1 MTNQNNQQEE
11 LQLGS
16 FVSLVSEKMQDPIQ
30 KIASAAGFLG
40 EKLKEEE
47 ISLPVHKDLSSVV
60 KSLKTL
66 NDYNKA
72 LYKYSLI
79 SKKDIYLEEVRL
91 IDVFLEFKEYLKISH
106 NLKVSTLLSDVFVM
120 ADFELLLKSLK
131 ELVSDLLLNSPKFD
145 QPNLDIYTTTKNQ
158 HVYIHINCQSNVSP
172 AIQDHDEAGE
182 NNSLLYDVHFVLA
195 QKMIA
200 DLGGNLVGRDFEDG
214 RKEYTIVLKKLIG
227 VPRFMMM
234 EA

>member
-1 MTNQNNQQEE
+1 MTDQNNQQED

-16 FVSLVSEKMQDPIQ
+16 FVSLVSEKMQDPLQ

-40 EKLKEEE
+40 EKLKEDEV
-47 ISLPVHKDLSSVV
+47 SQPVRKDLSSVV

-79 SKKDIYLEEVRL
+79 SKKEIRLEEVRL

-106 NLKVSTLLSDVFVM
+106 NLKVSTLLSDVFVT
-120 ADFELLLKSLK
+120 ADFDLLLKSLK
-131 ELVSDLLLNSPKFD
+131 ELVADLLLNSPKFD
-145 QPNLDIYTTTKNQ
+145 QPNLDIYTTTRNQ
-158 HVYIHINCQSNVSP
+158 HVYIHLNCQYNVSGP
-172 AIQDHDEAGE
+172 LQDMSEEDEAS
-182 NNSLLYDVHFVLA
+182 SLLYDVHFVLA
-195 QKMIA
+195 QKMIS
-200 DLGGNLVGRDFEDG
+200 DLGGNLVGRDFDGG
-214 RKEYTIVLKKLIG
+214 RKEYTIVLKKLEG
-227 VPRFMMM
+227 VPQFMMK